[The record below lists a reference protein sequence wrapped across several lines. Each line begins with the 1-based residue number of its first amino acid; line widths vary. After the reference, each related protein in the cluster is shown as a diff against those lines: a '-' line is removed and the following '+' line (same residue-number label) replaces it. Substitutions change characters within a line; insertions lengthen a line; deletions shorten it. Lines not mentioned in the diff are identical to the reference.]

1 MSDIL
6 EELFPD
12 PSSVHKEDCEFF
24 FGSGGQSDL
33 LSACLKLITTNP
45 QISLSK
51 NTLTSPKSED
61 EGLSKSNPY
70 LLWLW
75 AWLIK
80 IFIIILIIVAMI
92 FF

>member
-24 FGSGGQSDL
+24 FGSGEQSEL

-45 QISLSK
+45 NPQISLSK
-51 NTLTSPKSED
+51 NTLTPPKSEK

-70 LLWLW
+70 LL
-75 AWLIK
+75 WLIK